1 VGIKWGGRTWLAEPM
16 RLWALASAE
25 QFCLIHREHPLD
37 RVSRTLEALAGRPSL
52 AKHLSDMATAD
63 MRRDRKTRM
72 VQVAELEHW
81 LETLPGVAYS
91 AWCMLSKVNP
101 ACLCL
106 EDVEA
111 HVETMS
117 REELSRFCRARD
129 MAAGMDVLASLDWRG
144 RADDEKL
151 VRPERLKKR
160 REEEARRGPKYI
172 PWRRIFRFFATEYGW
187 GPDQVGML
195 TFWHV
200 KLYTAE
206 EAELGGVQ
214 SLTPGESMGFRAQ
227 RREMNAM
234 S

>member
-25 QFCLIHREHPLD
+25 QFCLIHRQHPLD
-37 RVSRTLEALAGRPSL
+37 RASSALAALAGRPAL
-52 AKHLSDMATAD
+52 QKHLFDMAYSD
-63 MRRDRKTRM
+63 MRRDRRTRM
-72 VQVAELEHW
+72 VTVTELEHW
-81 LETLPGVAYS
+81 LETLPGIAYS
-91 AWCMLSKVNP
+91 AWCMLHRVHERF
-101 ACLCL
+101 LCL

-111 HVETMS
+111 QVEAMQPA
-117 REELSRFCRARD
+117 ELTAFCRARD

-160 REEEARRGPKYI
+160 REEEERRGPRFI
-172 PWRRIFRFFATEYGW
+172 PWRRILKFFATEYGW

-206 EAELGGVQ
+206 ESELGGVQ
-214 SLTPGESMGFRAQ
+214 SMTPGESMGFQAQKRAL
-227 RREMNAM
+227 NGL